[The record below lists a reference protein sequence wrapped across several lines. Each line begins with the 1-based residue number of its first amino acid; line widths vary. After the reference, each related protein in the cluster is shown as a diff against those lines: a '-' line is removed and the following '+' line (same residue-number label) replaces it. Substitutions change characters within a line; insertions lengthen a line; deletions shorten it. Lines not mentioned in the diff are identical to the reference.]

1 MSNVRAF
8 PSTMDGIKRLAKAIK
23 RERNLTHHQAL
34 DEAARRAGFENIRHA
49 QHAIPAA
56 PAPTPT
62 PGHSSHVV
70 FLTAYWRNQDGTSGR
85 ETLRREL
92 PLPLRAFGTPA
103 TLRRGRNLGGFKL
116 EFADHLEHE
125 VDFDTQ
131 GDARFAL
138 IAASRTL
145 SFMAVTGLRP
155 ASQRLESK
163 LWSLFTSLPRRDHP
177 SCWVD
182 PTTGEWVFLNEP
194 YGPAVADDAMMSEV
208 LAWATAAG
216 LGLVVP
222 RWEGLYSPGSTRPF
236 LFCSSN
242 ELGLRLKRQ
251 MGTLAN
257 HDGTTWDGLSYAYEP
272 FVSPARDQA
281 AKPRRARPAPAPRGV
296 VRAGAL
302 PYGATRGGMASR
314 WRPASPL
321 PLQTHLTIGP
331 LFAALCGST
340 VPKVAERRLSG
351 LRSDLDDWLQM
362 EYPGDKMT
370 SEQFH
375 SAYYGTH
382 REPINEHRAKIAAVD
397 QIIRALE
404 TGYPSCA
411 PAKQILKRL
420 REARAALV
428 ASGSP

>member
-1 MSNVRAF
+1 MTNVRIL
-8 PSTMDGIKRLAKAIK
+8 PSTMGGIKRLAKSLK

-34 DEAARRAGFENIRHA
+34 DEAAKRAGFENIRHA
-49 QHAIPAA
+49 QHAIPPV
-56 PAPTPT
+56 PAPTP
-62 PGHSSHVV
+62 GHASHVV
-70 FLTAYWRNQDGTSGR
+70 FLTAYWRTQHGTSGR

-103 TLRRGRNLGGFKL
+103 TMRRGRNLGGFKL

-163 LWSLFTSLPRRDHP
+163 LWPLFNSLPGRDHP

-182 PTTGEWVFLNEP
+182 SETEEWVFLNEP
-194 YGPAVADDAMMSEV
+194 YGPAAASDAVMGQI

-251 MGTLAN
+251 MDTLAN
-257 HDGTTWDGLSYAYEP
+257 HDGTAWDGLSYAYEP
-272 FVSPARDQA
+272 FVSPARDQS

-296 VRAGAL
+296 ARAGAL

-314 WRPASPL
+314 WRPATAL

-331 LFAALCGST
+331 LLGALCNSSL
-340 VPKVAERRLSG
+340 PKMAARRLAG
-351 LRSDLDDWLQM
+351 LRSELDDWLQM

-370 SEQFH
+370 PEQFH

-382 REPINEHRAKIAAVD
+382 RQSIQDRDAQLAAVD
-397 QIIRALE
+397 QVIRAIE
-404 TGYPSCA
+404 AGYVSCA
-411 PAKQILKRL
+411 PARQVLKRL
-420 REARAALV
+420 REARAAILTP
-428 ASGSP
+428 GGR